1 MFFSVLLVY
10 FKCPFQ
16 RKDVVVNLVS
26 SKGRSGDYMCCTLA
40 VKGVE
45 KSIEA
50 ISTQR
55 KGFSS
60 QWPWKILLEVDTY
73 YRNIICI
80 FPFLFPF

>member
-1 MFFSVLLVY
+1 
-10 FKCPFQ
+10 
-16 RKDVVVNLVS
+16 
-26 SKGRSGDYMCCTLA
+26 MCCTLA

-60 QWPWKILLEVDTY
+60 QRPWKILLEVDTY